1 MRKII
6 FFPVFISIF
15 VLASGISP
23 VIFAQTLKADPGAIS
38 NDQRQLPAK
47 VKIEI
52 DALNGLSAKYID
64 SIPILA
70 NELAT
75 KALKLSKLINY
86 KKGEAYANVNL
97 GYYYY
102 MKKTYL
108 KALEYFMV
116 SLNYAEANKDEF
128 IKDEVYKGMMVL
140 FMDLGRRDRATEY
153 LLKRMVFATKHNI
166 TKELA
171 GFYITMGQLKY
182 EQGDTTLAFRSYFYA
197 LYFKPKLA
205 KFSQQIWL
213 MKSIGNLYLSIKK
226 YDIALYYYREAIKE
240 NPKDLGNLNGTIYSI
255 IAHTYEQKND
265 LVNSLYYNKI
275 ALAIRIKENQQLLVT
290 SSLLNIGHVYLR
302 IGNYDS
308 SLYYLETGLKNANL
322 LEVNFL
328 REAGYKYLYEL
339 YLAKKDWKNALS
351 ALQAYNSAQDL
362 VENEKSKDQ
371 VTLMESNRIINE
383 KEKQA
388 EKLRAENAIQKLEM
402 KNRNLVVLL
411 LITIS
416 LLTIAIA
423 VYIQKLLIKNKK
435 AKKIVEDIND
445 QLHDEI
451 KEHVIQNEEL
461 SKREQEYRFL
471 ADHSVDLITL
481 MDSNFKCLY
490 ISPSSEFFLGYTPEE
505 LLSIEDYRD
514 LIHQDSRKSFSI
526 EFDGM
531 MDYHDPTRFVYQA
544 IKKDGTAFWV
554 ESNINPIF
562 DPSTGKLKAML
573 SITRDVSSQIDQEEA
588 LMEVARQ
595 KELLIKE
602 VHHRVKNNLAILTS
616 LVNMQKSEFTDIKT
630 LDIFSDLQFRV
641 RAMAL
646 VHEQLYKS
654 RNIEVL
660 PIGEYLSKLVGIV
673 SSAFSTKRV
682 EVHQDFY
689 DEIVDVEITLPLGLI
704 VNELLTNAYKYA
716 FPDNKEGNI
725 WVTYKK
731 APRRKKS
738 TVEMRC
744 LTVRDDGIGLPPDF
758 DLSQRTSM
766 GSQIIHL
773 LTRQL
778 EGEIKIDGTKG
789 ASFSIILPS
798 ER

>member
-6 FFPVFISIF
+6 FYPVFISIF
-15 VLASGISP
+15 VLSFESHP
-23 VIFAQTLKADPGAIS
+23 YIFAQTLKVDPGAIS

-52 DALNGLSAKYID
+52 DALNNLSAKYID
-64 SIPILA
+64 SNQMLSF
-70 NELAT
+70 NLAT
-75 KALKLSKLINY
+75 KALKLAKLINY
-86 KKGEAYANVNL
+86 KKGEAYAYVNL
-97 GYYYY
+97 GFHYYI
-102 MKKTYL
+102 MKTYL
-108 KALEYFMV
+108 EALGYFMA
-116 SLNYAEANKDEF
+116 SLNIAEPNDYLF
-128 IKDEVYKGMMVL
+128 IVNEAYTGMGLL
-140 FMDLGRRDRATEY
+140 FLDLGRRDRASEYFRKGMAYIKRYKTED
-153 LLKRMVFATKHNI
+153 
-166 TKELA
+166 LA
-171 GFYITMGQLKY
+171 GCYIRLGQLMY
-182 EQGDTTLAFRSYFYA
+182 EQGDTNAAFR
-197 LYFKPKLA
+197 LYFIALSLKHKLTKPLSK
-205 KFSQQIWL
+205 IWI
-213 MKSIGNLYLSIKK
+213 MKSIGNLYLSTKK

-240 NPKDLGNLNGTIYSI
+240 NPKDLGNLNGTIYTI
-255 IAHTYEQKND
+255 ISHTYEQKND
-265 LVNSLYYNKI
+265 LDNALLNNKI
-275 ALAIRIKENQQLLVT
+275 ALALRKKENQQLLVT

-308 SLYYLETGLKNANL
+308 SLYYLESGLRNANL
-322 LEVNFL
+322 LKINFL
-328 REAGYKYLYEL
+328 REEGYKNLYEL
-339 YLAKKDWKNALS
+339 YVAKKDWKNALF
-351 ALQAYNSAQDL
+351 ALQTFNNTQDI
-362 VENEKSKDQ
+362 VENEKNKDQ
-371 VTLMESNRIINE
+371 VTLMENNRIVSE

-388 EKLRAENAIQKLEM
+388 VKLRAENDIQKLEM
-402 KNRNLVVLL
+402 KNRNLLVLL
-411 LITIS
+411 LITLS
-416 LLTIAIA
+416 LLTFIVA
-423 VYIQKLLIKNKK
+423 VYIQQLLIKNKK
-435 AKKIVEDIND
+435 AKKIVEERND
-445 QLHDEI
+445 QLQVEI
-451 KEHVIQNEEL
+451 NEQVIQNEEL

-471 ADHSVDLITL
+471 TDHSADLITL

-505 LLSIEDYRD
+505 LMSLEDYRD

-531 MDYHDPTRFVYQA
+531 MDYRDPTRFVYQA
-544 IKKDGTAFWV
+544 IKKDGSVFWV

-562 DPSTGKLKAML
+562 DASSGKLKAML

-616 LVNMQKSEFTDIKT
+616 LVNMQKSEFTDLKT

-673 SSAFSTKRV
+673 SSAFSTKKV

-738 TVEMRC
+738 AVEMRC
-744 LTVRDDGIGLPPDF
+744 LTVRDDGIGLPADF

-778 EGEIKIDGTKG
+778 EGEITIDGTKG
-789 ASFSIILPS
+789 ACFSIILPS